1 VRAPIGKESKMN
13 DNTGNPLEQLTG
25 QYKKGYRTSEFWIAL
40 LVGLVQT
47 VAASFNPNQALK
59 AQLSNLTWVGISYI
73 LARSGLKVA
82 RLTSASRVVAAVAA
96 VSPPASTATSAS
108 AATVPATTAYEVP
121 DPPSLQPPT

>member
-1 VRAPIGKESKMN
+1 MN
-13 DNTGNPLEQLTG
+13 DNTGNPLEQLTA

-47 VAASFNPNQALK
+47 VAASFNPNQTLK

-82 RLTSASRVVAAVAA
+82 RLTSASKVVTAVAA
-96 VSPPASTATSAS
+96 VSPPAGTATSAPSAS
-108 AATVPATTAYEVP
+108 AATVPETTTYEVP
-121 DPPSLQPPT
+121 DPPSPQAPV

>member
-1 VRAPIGKESKMN
+1 MN
-13 DNTGNPLEQLTG
+13 DNTGNPLEQLTA

-47 VAASFNPNQALK
+47 VAASFNPNQTLK

-121 DPPSLQPPT
+121 DPPSPQPPT

>member
-13 DNTGNPLEQLTG
+13 DNTGNPLEQLTA

-47 VAASFNPNQALK
+47 VAASFNPNQTLK

-96 VSPPASTATSAS
+96 VSPPASTAASAS

-121 DPPSLQPPT
+121 DPPSPQPPT

>member
-1 VRAPIGKESKMN
+1 MN
-13 DNTGNPLEQLTG
+13 EDAGSVLAQLTG
-25 QYKKGYRTSEFWIAL
+25 QYKKGYRTSEFWVAL

-47 VAASFNPNQALK
+47 VAASFDPNQTLK

-73 LARSGLKVA
+73 LARTGLKGA

-121 DPPSLQPPT
+121 APPSPQPPT